1 MSFDVTPPEGP
12 KPIPDRPA
20 APIPPETSEAPPPAP
35 VPTAPADQSTVVI
48 HQRGRRYVLG
58 EVDSDYALWDAIA
71 QGAPLRRWPLTP
83 EGWGLAWGEYSR
95 LEGTPAAAAPV
106 NAWAIV
112 AACVGAFAAVF
123 WFAPA
128 LTYPIPLASGV
139 VAIILGFVGKERPGG
154 GRGAAFVGI
163 GLGILGVVAGVIGF
177 ARVQEAFSNLRD
189 AFSIL

>member
-1 MSFDVTPPEGP
+1 M
-12 KPIPDRPA
+12 
-20 APIPPETSEAPPPAP
+20 
-35 VPTAPADQSTVVI
+35 
-48 HQRGRRYVLG
+48 
-58 EVDSDYALWDAIA
+58 
-71 QGAPLRRWPLTP
+71 
-83 EGWGLAWGEYSR
+83 
-95 LEGTPAAAAPV
+95 PAAAAPV